1 MRRRSFGFRCTELK
15 ISIGG
20 VNSTFTD
27 ANRRKPSKRRRR
39 PTSCIEYFLIT
50 SVQSDVGLDRH
61 SKDRTAFGEESKVY
75 GDLQKM
81 NWEHQHSQRY
91 FVKDGLSI
99 QSRTRLQYRPRPG
112 ELGWPEVVCD
122 KILKYFLESVAVDGD
137 AMQNLKAAAVFH
149 YLHSNKIGSVLMH
162 KHDRFVLL
170 KNIMCKYIM
179 YIQLF
184 FISHF
189 LNKIS
194 MYII

>member
-1 MRRRSFGFRCTELK
+1 M
-15 ISIGG
+15 
-20 VNSTFTD
+20 
-27 ANRRKPSKRRRR
+27 
-39 PTSCIEYFLIT
+39 
-50 SVQSDVGLDRH
+50 
-61 SKDRTAFGEESKVY
+61 
-75 GDLQKM
+75 
-81 NWEHQHSQRY
+81 
-91 FVKDGLSI
+91 
-99 QSRTRLQYRPRPG
+99 
-112 ELGWPEVVCD
+112 VCD